1 MPNSSNPAHQ
11 PEAPRSGLVWG
22 IARGHVNTRRAPA
35 PKASRR
41 KGAQRQRNT
50 VVNSVVREVV
60 GFAPYERRAM
70 ELIRNSK
77 VSAAGRADGRKSGE
91 TKGAENREGRRMDRA
106 LEVAEG
112 GGTGGVGPALAGC
125 GSVAGRAGQDRQC

>member
-41 KGAQRQRNT
+41 KGAQSQRNT

-77 VSAAGRADGRKSGE
+77 VSAGRGPDGQERR
-91 TKGAENREGRRMDRA
+91 REERWGRGRRDTC
-106 LEVAEG
+106 
-112 GGTGGVGPALAGC
+112 TGRHLRLWKETGHAV
-125 GSVAGRAGQDRQC
+125 

>member
-41 KGAQRQRNT
+41 KGAQSQRNT

-77 VSAAGRADGRKSGE
+77 DKRARKFIKRRLG
-91 TKGAENREGRRMDRA
+91 TLRRAKGKMEFLTNVIAEQR
-106 LEVAEG
+106 
-112 GGTGGVGPALAGC
+112 
-125 GSVAGRAGQDRQC
+125 RAGHA